1 MQPVDDTPTVLE
13 EIRAHEARLGEREEV
28 VWLAL
33 QDAAEERAEVL
44 AFTADVLGRI
54 ERAPGQRS
62 AQLEA
67 WAQRLAKPPGPVLDS
82 ADFERAILDIRRDA
96 ILAREALLAR
106 IEGELAASHR
116 AVDALLDTARE
127 ARDQLLRGPQRG
139 PARPEAGPASGSAPS
154 AKPYVEAA
162 RAPASLT
169 SPAPG
174 DAPSP
179 APQAFVVRES
189 AGRSE
194 AATPVE
200 DVEALPV
207 QPAEPTVGA
216 PVIRQNRRK
225 SLEARVDLH
234 SDSNFFSGFS
244 SNISDGGLFIATEVD
259 LPLGTE
265 VDLRFSLPDGS
276 IVAST
281 GLVCWRRPPNPDL
294 PTGLGLQFGHLT
306 QAARDAVARFMK
318 TRDPIFHED

>member
-1 MQPVDDTPTVLE
+1 MPPVDDSPTVLE
-13 EIRAHEARLGEREEV
+13 EIRAHEARLGEREET

-44 AFTADVLGRI
+44 AFAADVLGRI
-54 ERAPGQRS
+54 ERAATPRS
-62 AQLEA
+62 PQLEG
-67 WAQRLAKPPGPVLDS
+67 WARQLASPPGPVLDS
-82 ADFERAILDIRRDA
+82 AAFERSVLDIRRDA

-106 IEGELAASHR
+106 IETELSASHR
-116 AVDALLDTARE
+116 AVDALLDSARE
-127 ARDQLLRGPQRG
+127 ARDTLLRGPQRPGAG
-139 PARPEAGPASGSAPS
+139 PSEAVEPAPAPVAPRAEAAPPASGQ
-154 AKPYVEAA
+154 AA
-162 RAPASLT
+162 RPAAAKS
-169 SPAPG
+169 G
-174 DAPSP
+174 GG
-179 APQAFVVRES
+179 
-189 AGRSE
+189 GRSE
-194 AATPVE
+194 APTPVE
-200 DVEALPV
+200 QVEALP
-207 QPAEPTVGA
+207 ASDGPTSAQSA

-276 IVAST
+276 VVAST

-306 QAARDAVARFMK
+306 QAARDAVGRFIK